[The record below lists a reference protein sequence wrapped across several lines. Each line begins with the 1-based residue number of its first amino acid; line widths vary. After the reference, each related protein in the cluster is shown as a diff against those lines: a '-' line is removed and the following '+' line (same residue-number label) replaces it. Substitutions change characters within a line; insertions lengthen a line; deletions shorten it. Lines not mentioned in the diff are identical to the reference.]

1 MVISFPIDFR
11 IKYLQ
16 DVLNVRAYASEH
28 LKLVNVPLPLK
39 HLMRRDTNIK
49 RYTTEQFNKKL
60 FLLSISFV
68 SFFSIFT
75 NNF

>member
-49 RYTTEQFNKKL
+49 RYTSEQFNKKL

>member
-1 MVISFPIDFR
+1 MVISIPVNFR

-16 DVLNVRAYASEH
+16 DVLNVKAYASEH
-28 LKLVNVPLPLK
+28 MKLVNAPLPLK

-49 RYTTEQFNKKL
+49 RYTCEQFNKNI

-68 SFFSIFT
+68 SFSSIFI

>member
-16 DVLNVRAYASEH
+16 DVLNVKAYASEH
-28 LKLVNVPLPLK
+28 LKLVNVPLPLQ

-49 RYTTEQFNKKL
+49 RYTSEQFNKRL

-68 SFFSIFT
+68 SFLSIFT